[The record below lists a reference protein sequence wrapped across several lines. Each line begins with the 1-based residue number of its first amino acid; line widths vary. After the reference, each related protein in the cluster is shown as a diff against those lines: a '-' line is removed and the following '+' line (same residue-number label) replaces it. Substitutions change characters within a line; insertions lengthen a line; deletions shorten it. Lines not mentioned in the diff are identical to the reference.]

1 MMKNNIKAIRKIRN
15 ISQQVIADSLGVT
28 ITAVN
33 KWENNFNIK
42 IPDKRIKEI
51 AELLGVGEQDI
62 LVEDLD
68 IEKIRL
74 RAAQEQLEQLR
85 NSGNVVFSFVEGE
98 DMSEDDYEAINDRF
112 AWKRSMYPVIE
123 SFVSDNFAKYLS
135 PDEQMTLGKN
145 IALFMQND
153 ADQITFLQRVVRYF
167 VDKNDDEELAAL
179 YQKHRQEN
187 LIE

>member
-1 MMKNNIKAIRKIRN
+1 MMRNNIKAIRKIRN
-15 ISQQVIADSLGVT
+15 ISQQVIADALGVT

-51 AELLGVGEQDI
+51 SEVLGVCAKDI
-62 LVEDLD
+62 LVDDLD

-74 RAAQEQLEQLR
+74 KVVQEQLKKLEQT
-85 NSGNVVFSFVEGE
+85 GNIMFSFVQGE

-112 AWKRSMYPVIE
+112 AWRHNMYPVIE

-145 IALFMQND
+145 ISIFMQND
-153 ADQITFLQRVVRYF
+153 SDKISFLQRIVRYF
-167 VDKNDDEELAAL
+167 VDKNDDAELAAL
-179 YQKHRQEN
+179 YEKHRKES
-187 LIE
+187 LTE